1 MILYIRL
8 KGCRALPVKAH
19 RVLAERYP
27 KLELY
32 AHFGVKEGEKQY
44 QKNTYCI
51 SDKNGLAIAKFNYF
65 TLKDVIKHVIERIDL
80 HGEDTVALKVKLCDL
95 KLNNT

>member
-1 MILYIRL
+1 MILNIKL
-8 KGCRALPVKAH
+8 KGGMALPVKAH
-19 RVLAERYP
+19 RVLSERYP

-32 AHFGVKEGEKQY
+32 AHFGVNEGEKQY

-65 TLKDVIKHVIERIDL
+65 TLKDVIKHVIERIDF
-80 HGEDTVALKVKLCDL
+80 HGEDKVALQVKLCEL
-95 KLNNT
+95 RLNST